1 MNILPYYAS
10 REAIWEVS
18 RDIGLPG
25 LLKVSALAVLC
36 LLLSGCF
43 IDEQKDYRQDVSDLS
58 EALALYRKAQGQV
71 PVHNNQAAQLYAE
84 TMYYVRKEYLYPI
97 DEEALRDKFMDSLG
111 ETVETPRD
119 VNDQQLVEES
129 VRVMLETL
137 DPYSTYFTPKA
148 FASFNEETSGEFG
161 GLGVEVR
168 RHDLGV
174 EVVAPIRD
182 TPAAEAGLKSRD
194 IITHANSLELRAL
207 SFNEMIQNL
216 RGPPSSMVEIEVL
229 RPTLSSEDLSAATLD
244 RSDGARQGE
253 SGSDVSEQAEI
264 LKQIEETSEKLQFS
278 LRREVIEVE
287 SVHGELLDAVYR
299 KNQDASLEEANP
311 ILYIHISH
319 FNDRTGDEFED
330 VLDDLREEAGPDFA
344 GLILDLRNN
353 PGGVFD
359 QALSV
364 SDALLGKGEIVST
377 RTRDSRDSFSSD
389 QKGLKDSAD
398 IIVLINEGSASA
410 SEIVAGALRDHQRAQ
425 LVGHKTYGKGVV
437 QTLYSLREG
446 GGIKLT
452 TAEYLTPS
460 GSSVGDGIEPDVESQ
475 DDPDTDIDEVI
486 QLATNLIDYHARPLA
501 TR

>member
-1 MNILPYYAS
+1 MSGMIKIPVVA
-10 REAIWEVS
+10 
-18 RDIGLPG
+18 GF
-25 LLKVSALAVLC
+25 C
-36 LLLSGCF
+36 LLLAGCF
-43 IDEQKDYRQDVSDLS
+43 IDEQKNYRQDVSNLS
-58 EALALYRKAQGQV
+58 EALALYRKEQGQV
-71 PVHNNQAAQLYAE
+71 PVHNNQAAELYAE
-84 TMYYVRKEYLYPI
+84 AMYYVRKEYLYPI
-97 DEEALRDKFMDSLG
+97 DEDALRDQFLDSLG
-111 ETVETPRD
+111 ETIETPRD
-119 VNDQQLVEES
+119 VNDQELVEES

-148 FASFNEETSGEFG
+148 FHSFNEETSGEFG

-182 TPAAEAGLKSRD
+182 TPAANAGLRSRD
-194 IITHANSLELRAL
+194 IITHADSVELRAL

-216 RGPPSSMVEIEVL
+216 RGPPSSMIDIKVL
-229 RPTLSSEDLSAATLD
+229 RPVLSDEPSSNSRGTQQA
-244 RSDGARQGE
+244 GGE
-253 SGSDVSEQAEI
+253 TDPEI
-264 LKQIEETSEKLQFS
+264 LKQIEETSEKLSFS
-278 LRREVIEVE
+278 LRREIIEVE
-287 SVHGELLDAVYR
+287 SVHGELLDEVYR
-299 KNQDASLEEANP
+299 TSQDARLDDGLDNGQDSSQDARLEEEADP

-319 FNDRTGDEFED
+319 FNDRTGEEFANVLED
-330 VLDDLREEAGPDFA
+330 LIDDAGPDFA

-364 SDALLGKGEIVST
+364 SDSLLGKGVIVST

-389 QKGLKDSAD
+389 KRGLKDSAD

-425 LVGHKTYGKGVV
+425 LVGRKTYGKGVV

-460 GSSVGDGIEPDVESQ
+460 GSSVGDGIEPDIESR
-475 DDPDTDIDEVI
+475 DDPDTAIDEVI
-486 QLATNLIDYHARPLA
+486 QLATNLIDYHSRPLA

>member
-1 MNILPYYAS
+1 MDIFPHLTS
-10 REAIWEVS
+10 RATSKSGMIKIPVVA
-18 RDIGLPG
+18 GF
-25 LLKVSALAVLC
+25 C
-36 LLLSGCF
+36 LLLAGCF
-43 IDEQKDYRQDVSDLS
+43 IDEQKNYRQDVSNLS
-58 EALALYRKAQGQV
+58 EALALYRKEQGQV
-71 PVHNNQAAQLYAE
+71 PVHNSQAAELYAE
-84 TMYYVRKEYLYPI
+84 AMYYVRKEYLYPI
-97 DEEALRDKFMDSLG
+97 DEDELRDQFLDSLG

-119 VNDQQLVEES
+119 VNDQRLVEES

-148 FASFNEETSGEFG
+148 FHSFNEETSGEFG

-182 TPAAEAGLKSRD
+182 TPAANAGLRSRD
-194 IITHANSLELRAL
+194 IITHANSVALRAL
-207 SFNEMIQNL
+207 SFNKMIENL
-216 RGPPSSMVEIEVL
+216 RGPPSSMITIQVL
-229 RPTLSSEDLSAATLD
+229 RPVMSDDSSSNTGRTPQA
-244 RSDGARQGE
+244 GGE
-253 SGSDVSEQAEI
+253 IDPEI
-264 LKQIEETSEKLQFS
+264 LKQIEETSEKLSFS
-278 LRREVIEVE
+278 LRREIIEVE
-287 SVHGELLDAVYR
+287 SVHGELIDEVYR
-299 KNQDASLEEANP
+299 KNQDSSQDARLDEEADP

-319 FNDRTGDEFED
+319 FNDRTGEEFAS
-330 VLDDLREEAGPDFA
+330 VLDDLIDDAGPDFA

-364 SDALLGKGEIVST
+364 SDSLLGKGVIVST

-389 QKGLKDSAD
+389 KKGLKDSAD

-460 GSSVGDGIEPDVESQ
+460 GSSVGDGIEPDIESR
-475 DDPDTDIDEVI
+475 DDPDTAIDEVI
-486 QLATNLIDYHARPLA
+486 QLATNLIDYHSRPLA